1 MADDRELIVA
11 LEKLTDKIDEMTSNL
26 GRGTKSKTSQV
37 PRGAANAAK
46 TPEEKAAAAKM
57 ANLAKMADAG
67 IDIQKKS
74 NKANAA
80 QTESVKD
87 LTKSQQD
94 AKKEQEKLERS
105 MERTKEGFL
114 SFGKSLLSDK
124 ANISSA
130 FGQLGST
137 MSRSTGILGKTIGG
151 MAMGVGY
158 AIGAMQNFA
167 DNAKDMGAFADL
179 GAFQVGS
186 VRQAKVLSGLGDS
199 FIKVIEQSNGTFK
212 ALGGNSQD
220 AVENLSNLSR
230 GLKYGSSYLNS
241 AMKKSLG
248 TDLVKSVDKAA
259 RATAAMGLSSEDQA
273 NLEGSILAS
282 TMLNAKNEDDAKQ
295 KFVKAMAESVTSA
308 RGLSDAFGMSAK
320 TVLAAMAEFRKTQ
333 AGTVAGLEGNKGA
346 DQLYAVLKKF
356 PSLGTDPAKLA
367 NVASALAEGNMAKAQ
382 YNVEP
387 GGDNTKLLQMLFQ
400 SSQGAVSK
408 EGLDVD
414 KFNKNIEMQR
424 GEINLMYAS
433 RKEMQG
439 FNDKYAQSAI
449 ELQAFMRERDIAT
462 GKIAPDKAAK
472 EEKVGKSEADNIQT
486 MNSLTAALESL
497 RGVIIGLTAG
507 VLALL
512 GPLVAIALS
521 GGIGAS
527 LATKGLKGT
536 LIAFAKLPFT
546 IAAAS
551 AEFFKA
557 AGGFKGMWESTKGF
571 AAGISAATKN
581 MWTSIGGFKGMYE
594 SAKAFSMGVL
604 QSAKS
609 MWDSVGGFKGIYESA
624 KGLGAGIWA
633 TTKNMAAA
641 AQSLVVSMWS
651 AAKNLYA
658 SMGGAGGILQSVKNF
673 GSAVLEAGSR
683 AAKSLWTMA
692 VTIFQ
697 SVVPALVAM
706 ARSAWTSMIGG
717 FGKLGPW
724 IARLVPML
732 GAFGTVLAGVGT
744 AVAGFFAGITAPV
757 WGIIAAIVAV
767 GAGIIYYW
775 DEIVEVSK
783 AVWNGFTGLVS
794 WLASGAGA
802 IWDAITTPFTSLLGW
817 LADGAGAIWGTITA
831 PFTALSKWLGG
842 SWLAKTLGFSAA
854 PTAEPAT
861 KTAKSTTETIQKLN
875 QTTETGQIVAKIAPA
890 EFASIASPVSVTGD
904 FGKTTATAAVDGAR
918 DGADVLMKK
927 ASDVLTPETV
937 SQLLGYLSS
946 MQNDLAAIRGN
957 TKADSYAAP
966 VRLS

>member
-1 MADDRELIVA
+1 MAERELIVA
-11 LEKLTDKIDEMTSNL
+11 LENLTDKIEEMSGKV
-26 GRGTKSKTSQV
+26 GRGTKNKTSQV
-37 PRGAANAAK
+37 PNGNSKTAK
-46 TPEEKAAAAKM
+46 TPEEKALAAKTE
-57 ANLAKMADAG
+57 NLAKMTAAG
-67 IDIQKKS
+67 IDTQKKS
-74 NKANAA
+74 NKANAE

-94 AKKEQEKLERS
+94 ARKEQEKLERS

-114 SFGKSLLSDK
+114 SFGKSLFSDK

-130 FGQLGST
+130 FDQLGST
-137 MSRSTGILGKTIGG
+137 MSRSTGILGKTVGG
-151 MAMGVGY
+151 MATGVGV
-158 AIGAMQNFA
+158 ALGLMQNFA
-167 DNAKDMGAFADL
+167 DSAKDMGTFADL
-179 GAFQVGS
+179 GAFQVRS
-186 VRQAKVLSGLGDS
+186 VRQARVLSGLGDS

-212 ALGGNSQD
+212 ALGSNSQD

-230 GLKYGSSYLNS
+230 GFRYGSSYLNS

-367 NVASALAEGNMAKAQ
+367 NVASAIAEGNMAKAQ

-439 FNDKYAQSAI
+439 FNDKYAQSAV

-551 AEFFKA
+551 AEFYKA

-581 MWTSIGGFKGMYE
+581 MWTSIGGFN
-594 SAKAFSMGVL
+594 
-604 QSAKS
+604 
-609 MWDSVGGFKGIYESA
+609 GIYESA

-744 AVAGFFAGITAPV
+744 AVAGFFATITAPV
-757 WGIIAAIVAV
+757 WGIIAAVVAV
-767 GAGIIYYW
+767 GAGVIYFW
-775 DEIVEVSK
+775 DEIVDVSK
-783 AVWNGFTGLVS
+783 AVWNGFTNLVS
-794 WLASGAGA
+794 WLGDGASA
-802 IWDAITTPFTSLLGW
+802 IWD
-817 LADGAGAIWGTITA
+817 TITA
-831 PFTALSKWLGG
+831 PFTALFDWLGS
-842 SWLAKTLGFSAA
+842 SWLGKKLFSDSGDKTNKSASNQ
-854 PTAEPAT
+854 TAFNKEWAMANADQDAAESRV
-861 KTAKSTTETIQKLN
+861 AKSNNTASVVAGSP
-875 QTTETGQIVAKIAPA
+875 TGQIVGKIASA
-890 EFASIASPVSVTGD
+890 EFASITAPSSVASD
-904 FGKTTATAAVDGAR
+904 FGKTTATAAADGTR

-927 ASDVLTPETV
+927 ASDVLTPEAV